1 MLFVIAKM
9 QLIKN
14 VLSPNSAANIDT
26 VLEISS
32 VQMGYLFTNPFAHVP
47 FYKLY
52 K

>member
-26 VLEISS
+26 VLGVNSA
-32 VQMGYLFTNPFAHVP
+32 QRTHLFTNPFAHVP
-47 FYKLY
+47 L
-52 K
+52 